1 MDDVETFASHINQKW
16 EKLDG
21 LVNNAGG
28 ALLTKSPSAFLER
41 NDKKYCSQFIGNHI
55 GPFHLTNLLLPFLR
69 KQMALESS
77 TLARLCTIKQRE
89 CNHQGQ
95 LLILMT
101 SIAE

>member
-41 NDKKYCSQFIGNHI
+41 NDKNIALSSLETILVLFI
-55 GPFHLTNLLLPFLR
+55 
-69 KQMALESS
+69 
-77 TLARLCTIKQRE
+77 
-89 CNHQGQ
+89 
-95 LLILMT
+95 
-101 SIAE
+101 